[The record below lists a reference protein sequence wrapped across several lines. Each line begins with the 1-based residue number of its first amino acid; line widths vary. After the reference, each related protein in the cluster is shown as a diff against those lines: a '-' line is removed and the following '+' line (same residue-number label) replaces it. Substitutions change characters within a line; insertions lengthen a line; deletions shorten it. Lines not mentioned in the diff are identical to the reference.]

1 MALFKKKQSMIKIN
15 KPEKEKKDK
24 VPKAPAPPKTGK
36 GGALSV
42 DLKDLKLSDLRN
54 AIPAGGLSRG
64 KLPTKTSINLMPK
77 DENTIDLHRVIPV
90 ILIIVILVGV
100 LGKFFVV
107 DKLIEMTNAQNRV
120 ATMQAEIEQAYATI
134 EQMGDVEEQYAHY
147 TYSGMTEE
155 ELTRVDRTD
164 VMKLAQ
170 AAINTGVK
178 VNSWSVT
185 ENMMTLQVRA
195 RTLQK
200 LNQTAQALEK
210 KKIVERCII
219 NTANKATLTTITTDD
234 RKNEGKYVTATYI
247 LYLINPDTIDI
258 AEEQAKM
265 EEGAEQ

>member
-1 MALFKKKQSMIKIN
+1 MIKIN

-24 VPKAPAPPKTGK
+24 APKAPKAPKGDG
-36 GGALSV
+36 GGALSK
-42 DLKDLKLSDLRN
+42 DLKDIKLSDIGN
-54 AIPAGGLSRG
+54 MIPRGGLSRG
-64 KLPTKTSINLMPK
+64 KIPTKTSINLMPK
-77 DENTIDLHRVIPV
+77 DENVVDLRRTIPV
-90 ILIIVILVGV
+90 VVIIVVLALV
-100 LGKFFVV
+100 LTKFFVV
-107 DKLIEMTNAQNRV
+107 DKLVEMTQAESRV
-120 ATMQAEIEQAYATI
+120 AQMQTELNEAYATI
-134 EQMGDVEEQYAHY
+134 EQMGNVEEQYAHY

-185 ENMMTLQVRA
+185 ENLMTLQVRA

-210 KKIVERCII
+210 KKIVERCVI
-219 NTANKATLTTITTDD
+219 NTANKATITD
-234 RKNEGKYVTATYI
+234 KGKYVTATYI
-247 LYLINPDTIDI
+247 LYLQNPDTIDI
-258 AEEQAKM
+258 AEEQAAM